1 MKILKKLAILTVS
14 AVVSIGI
21 LQTEA
26 KAVSFN
32 RIINLD
38 AKQDTTSNPISLDL
52 SAGVYSVD
60 YIGMN
65 NGGMYDAWNAWGD
78 GVTEFCNRNGEGCI
92 KGWINS
98 YRISFDGF
106 TNMFSGSSVYATAS
120 QAMQNAVDTS
130 FTLESDTKVDF
141 FIGDSN
147 YKGNVGGVS
156 LKLSSSSQS
165 IPEPTTMFGLLTVGG
180 IGISTLK
187 RKKQMI

>member
-1 MKILKKLAILTVS
+1 MKILSKLAILTAGV
-14 AVVSIGI
+14 AVSIGI

-26 KAVSFN
+26 KAASFN

-38 AKQDTTSNPISLDL
+38 AKQDTNSNPISLDL

-65 NGGMYDAWNAWGD
+65 DGGMYDAWNAWGD

-92 KGWINS
+92 KGWFNS
-98 YRISFDGF
+98 YRISFNGF

-120 QAMQNAVDTS
+120 QAMQNAVNTS
-130 FTLESDTKVDF
+130 FSLASDTKVNF

-147 YKGNVGGVS
+147 YKDNVGGVS
-156 LKLSSSSQS
+156 LKLSASSQS
-165 IPEPTTMFGLLTVGG
+165 IPEPTSMLGLLALATVS
-180 IGISTLK
+180 ISTLK
-187 RKKQMI
+187 CKKQLI

>member
-1 MKILKKLAILTVS
+1 MKILSKLAILTVS
-14 AVVSIGI
+14 VVVSIGI
-21 LQTEA
+21 SQTEA
-26 KAVSFN
+26 KAASFN

-38 AKQDTTSNPISLDL
+38 AKQDTISNPISLNL

-65 NGGMYDAWNAWGD
+65 DGGMYDAWNAWGD
-78 GVTEFCNRNGEGCI
+78 GVTEFCNQNGEGCI
-92 KGWINS
+92 KGWFNS

-130 FTLESDTKVDF
+130 FSLVSDTKVNF

-147 YKGNVGGVS
+147 YKDNVGGVS
-156 LKLSSSSQS
+156 LKLSASSQS
-165 IPEPTTMFGLLTVGG
+165 IPEPTSMLGLLALATVS
-180 IGISTLK
+180 ISTLK
-187 RKKQMI
+187 RKKQLI

>member
-1 MKILKKLAILTVS
+1 MKILNKLAIFTASV
-14 AVVSIGI
+14 AVSISMV
-21 LQTEA
+21 QTEA
-26 KAVSFN
+26 KAASFN

-65 NGGMYDAWNAWGD
+65 DGGIYDAWNAWGD

-130 FTLESDTKVDF
+130 FTLASDTKVNF
-141 FIGDSN
+141 FIGGTAITKIMS
-147 YKGNVGGVS
+147 GVY
-156 LKLSSSSQS
+156 L
-165 IPEPTTMFGLLTVGG
+165 
-180 IGISTLK
+180 
-187 RKKQMI
+187 